1 MRMIGDDRNQLRF
14 DRGID
19 LDLGVAVVG
28 VPVDVAD
35 RLLGGIDP
43 HLGRAGELPGAVNN
57 AGFQNARAKLAA
69 IIKARDALQKTVGV
83 VRHVARAGHAV
94 GQIERAIDVAK
105 VLVVVPQPG
114 HQEPAMRVDDL
125 GVGRW
130 LQVGVRDHPHD
141 SIAAHQNTCP
151 RSHAQVAR
159 IEEAGVT
166 DDEVG
171 FRRVGKFVRDPL

>member
-1 MRMIGDDRNQLRF
+1 MFGHLDEAIAIARFLHFRKEKVQLDEVKMLDLIRAALDELARGHERRNVPAHPHPACMRTIGDDRNQLRF

-43 HLGRAGELPGAVNN
+43 HLGRAGELPGAVDD

-69 IIKARDALQKTVGV
+69 VIKARDALEKTVDI

-94 GQIERAIDVAK
+94 GQIERR
-105 VLVVVPQPG
+105 
-114 HQEPAMRVDDL
+114 H
-125 GVGRW
+125 
-130 LQVGVRDHPHD
+130 
-141 SIAAHQNTCP
+141 
-151 RSHAQVAR
+151 
-159 IEEAGVT
+159 
-166 DDEVG
+166 
-171 FRRVGKFVRDPL
+171 RRR